1 MPKPP
6 EAPERQYVEL
16 RVAPR
21 VKDTIGSVFLEGH
34 HRPAVNA
41 MRELADNVVDARHR
55 QEGEPPTVVFVT
67 RTDDRLSVFG
77 GFEAGMGPEQIAA
90 LVSLGTTGGK
100 GIGVRGIGAEAAAFY
115 LARDLKIVCK
125 REGDTHEWEMDVKGY
140 GDITEEYGGKRA
152 IDPRPVKDQ
161 SVGRIETMLTGLKL
175 GREELP
181 GGAELRAALAET
193 YRPLLP
199 PPNTP
204 LTPLRTHAQELPAR
218 MTVNEEGNIV
228 PVHDRV
234 AMFVSY
240 KKNTEPVRPSEIP
253 LKEGYGSDLNVAWT
267 EVPGGRAEPLGYW
280 VGEVD
285 RSQTGGQKV
294 EAGFTVYFDGRMVR
308 KREWWGHDSRHAAL
322 RDLVGEAHVDH
333 VRGIKE
339 KLMVNKSQGV
349 STSSP
354 EWQRVVA
361 AMNRKIAPFIE
372 ELKSRPFE
380 ADPRLPAGLDA
391 VLAAAR
397 LCADS
402 ALHEMLK
409 SDDVLAELL
418 GQATLGTAQGQRHPT
433 TEGKRGGKKGKPLGI
448 EGVAWTDQNP
458 QTFPTPDV
466 DPAIARKRRGF
477 LNGPIE
483 ARDLGAGVPAT
494 SILESLKDREGRR
507 LVINTGHP
515 AFQVLLEILRRDG
528 VMGKFLIG
536 KHAAEEIV
544 DHAAE
549 LLGGKNAELVERYR
563 DEGRYKAG
571 KLLQQDPH
579 LAMIK
584 MRPDESEKKVG
595 KKKR

>member
-6 EAPERQYVEL
+6 EPERQYVEL

-34 HRPAVNA
+34 HRPSVNA
-41 MRELADNVVDARHR
+41 TRELVDNVVDARHR
-55 QEGEPPTVVFVT
+55 EEGQPPTVVFVS

-90 LVSLGTTGGK
+90 LVSLGTTSGK

-115 LARDLKIVCK
+115 LARDMKINCK
-125 REGDTHEWEMDVKGY
+125 REGDSHEWELEVKGF
-140 GDITEEYGGKRA
+140 GDIDEEYGGKRA
-152 IDPRPVKDQ
+152 IDPRPAKDV
-161 SVGRIETMLTGLKL
+161 SVGRIETILTGLKL

-181 GGAELRAALAET
+181 GGAELRSALAET

-199 PPNTP
+199 PPGT
-204 LTPLRTHAQELPAR
+204 LLAPLRTHVQQLPPR
-218 MTVNEEGNIV
+218 MVVDEKGKIV

-240 KKNTEPVRPSEIP
+240 KKNTEPVLPPAIP
-253 LKEGYGSDLNVAWT
+253 LKDGYSPDLNVAWT
-267 EVPGGRAEPLGYW
+267 EVVDGVTEPLGYW

-285 RSQTGGQKV
+285 RSQPGGQKV
-294 EAGFTVYFDGRMVR
+294 GAGFTIYFDGRMVMN
-308 KREWWGHDSRHAAL
+308 REWFGHDARHAAL

-333 VRGIKE
+333 VAGIKE
-339 KLMVNKSQGV
+339 RLMVNKAQGV

-354 EWQRVVA
+354 EWQRIVA
-361 AMNRKIAPFIE
+361 AMNREIAPFVE

-380 ADPRLPAGLDA
+380 ADPRLPTGLDA

-402 ALHEMLK
+402 ALSEMLK

-418 GQATLGTAQGQRHPT
+418 GQTALGVAQGQRHPT
-433 TEGKRGGKKGKPLGI
+433 AKEKRGGKKRKPLGI
-448 EGVAWTDQNP
+448 EGVEWTDQEP
-458 QTFPTPDV
+458 RTFPEPNV
-466 DPAIARKRRGF
+466 DPAIARRRRGF
-477 LNGPIE
+477 LNSPIE
-483 ARDLGAGVPAT
+483 ARDLGASISAT
-494 SILESLKDREGRR
+494 SIIESLKDKEGRR
-507 LVINTGHP
+507 LVLNTGHP
-515 AFQVLLEILRRDG
+515 SFQVLLEIFRRDS

-536 KHAAEEIV
+536 KHTAEEIV

-549 LLGGKNAELVERYR
+549 LLGGKNAELLERYR
-563 DEGRYKAG
+563 AEGRYKAG
-571 KLLQQDPH
+571 QLLQKDPH

-584 MRPDESEKKVG
+584 MRPNESERKVA